1 VPTQGCPHCGQKL
14 RQAWRRCP
22 RCRHL
27 IAEVAPGAVA
37 NTSDGPGKISRPVLA
52 AALIVAGTM
61 GVPLL
66 RSAID
71 SAPPAGAATTS
82 LGTERSTDRRQAEP
96 RPIDAREASAN
107 QAVDSLRGGNAAYA
121 QGDLAG
127 ALSRYEAAVKAAPGD
142 PEAHNN
148 LAQLL
153 VRQGRTGEALPHL
166 DEAIRLDSNEWSY
179 RFNRARALGLLSRW
193 QEAVAEYR
201 AALQL
206 FPDDYATHYN
216 LGLAHIRLR
225 QYTEAVQ
232 ALKRAVQLA
241 PGEHSFLVTLGNAY
255 LGAQQIDQARATF
268 EQFLAQAPTAPD
280 APRVKAQIEAL
291 TSAR

>member
-1 VPTQGCPHCGQKL
+1 
-14 RQAWRRCP
+14 
-22 RCRHL
+22 
-27 IAEVAPGAVA
+27 
-37 NTSDGPGKISRPVLA
+37 VLA
-52 AALIVAGTM
+52 AVLIVAATM
-61 GVPLL
+61 GVPFL

-71 SAPPAGAATTS
+71 STPPAGATTTG
-82 LGTERSTDRRQAEP
+82 LGKVRSTDRRQAEP
-96 RPIDAREASAN
+96 TPIDAREASAN

-127 ALSRYEAAVKAAPGD
+127 ALSRYEAAVEAAPDD
-142 PEAHNN
+142 PDAHNN

-216 LGLAHIRLR
+216 LGLAHVRLR

-232 ALKRAVQLA
+232 ALKQAVQLA

-268 EQFLAQAPTAPD
+268 EEFLAQAPMAPD